1 LLHVLACA
9 CAFACFG
16 KTFFLTNALQDFVD
30 QMPVGCFLPHAYD
43 PIPLE
48 FREQE
53 RIGENNELELSQ
65 NPIGE
70 AHGVFYHE
78 SDIISRA
85 EVGIQKNT
93 CECIIKPK
101 PCSILLFICR
111 FGLQKRC
118 RTTFPIGNLSC
129 QDCGCGG

>member
-1 LLHVLACA
+1 
-9 CAFACFG
+9 
-16 KTFFLTNALQDFVD
+16 
-30 QMPVGCFLPHAYD
+30 MPVGCFLPHAYD

-53 RIGENNELELSQ
+53 RVGANNELEFGQ

-78 SDIISRA
+78 ADIISRA
-85 EVGIQKNT
+85 EVGIQNNT

-101 PCSILLFICR
+101 ICSMLLVFADLGFR
-111 FGLQKRC
+111 SAAALFFQSATPRVQTVAVANDATMRRL
-118 RTTFPIGNLSC
+118 
-129 QDCGCGG
+129 

>member
-1 LLHVLACA
+1 
-9 CAFACFG
+9 
-16 KTFFLTNALQDFVD
+16 
-30 QMPVGCFLPHAYD
+30 MPVGCFLPHAYD

-53 RIGENNELELSQ
+53 RIGQNNELDFSQ

-70 AHGVFYHE
+70 AHSLFYHE

-85 EVGIQKNT
+85 EVRVQNNIS
-93 CECIIKPK
+93 ECIIKPK
-101 PCSILLFICR
+101 TNSILLFICR

-129 QDCGCGG
+129 QDFGFGE